1 MRDPRPECRPGDV
14 HASPESP
21 MNPLRPYRR
30 MAVAAL
36 ALLALAACQTTPE
49 APPGTPGAPR
59 TQAHKATPGVP
70 APLADVAARAAD
82 PEAKGDPYRIFKGT
96 GIVVKGQ
103 QPGGG
108 VPPAP
113 AAPPSGGGVVLNFE
127 GADLREVVR
136 NILGDILGESYT
148 IDPAVGGQVTIRT
161 TSGVPRDAL
170 YATLETI
177 LRMNGATMVKA
188 GGLFK
193 IVPQAAAVRGNVTP
207 QLGSSQRALPAGY
220 SVQIVPLRYVGVRDM
235 IRILEPFAKDAQAV
249 RADELR
255 NLLILAGTER
265 ELRHLI
271 ETVDMFDID
280 WMAGMSAGVFVLQNA
295 DVKSVMGELDKVI
308 GNPQQS
314 PLAGLLRIVPIERM
328 NALLVI
334 SPNPAYLE
342 QAKQWVE
349 RLDRGGGG
357 DGPRLYVY
365 AMQNSR
371 AEKVAPLLQQA
382 FTGRAQAR
390 GRGAAADAGA
400 GYAGRHD
407 RLAASIPAAVAA
419 AADHAGTGGGRGG
432 RRPRS
437 RASRRCGGGP
447 RDRRGHRH
455 RAQPAGRRRQGQQ
468 HDHHRRHA
476 RRVRGDRVGA
486 EEARRAG
493 APGADRHDDRR
504 DRPQRRVEVRRRV
517 AVQRRAAERSRRS
530 AASSTP
536 RSLRRRG
543 TARPARRR
551 CRVRSSQG
559 FTYLISS
566 AKFPGGIQAA
576 LRLLD
581 TYGNTKV
588 ISNPHLAALDNQK
601 ATIKVGERIPI
612 NQQNIVGGIDNV
624 ISTTS
629 QYIDTGVLVQVTP
642 HINAGGLVTLEVQA
656 EVSNPGQRCE
666 GRRRAADQHAV
677 GTDEHR
683 GADRP
688 DDDHGRA
695 DPRRR
700 PEQLRGPA
708 AGFAHS
714 DPRRAVRQP
723 DAQEEPH
730 RARALRDAAGRG
742 HRVRRPGR
750 RRRPAPPHGAPGQR
764 VSGSRAGRGA
774 RGAAGLA
781 RICRSAVT
789 TALLRDRNIFG
800 VPGKSPESSLTLPGA
815 ASSLESRTA
824 ATSCRPMAGSQRSGA
839 RIKLVG
845 KRGIAWWFAVFGSFW
860 IFLSPNGDR

>member
-1 MRDPRPECRPGDV
+1 MRESRPECRPGDV
-14 HASPESP
+14 NASPETT
-21 MNPLRPYRR
+21 MNHFRLHRTAMAA
-30 MAVAAL
+30 MAV
-36 ALLALAACQTTPE
+36 LALAACQTTPE

-59 TQAHKATPGVP
+59 VQQHKATPGVP

-108 VPPAP
+108 VPPSP
-113 AAPPSGGGVVLNFE
+113 AAPPGGGGVVLNFE

-161 TSGVPRDAL
+161 TSGVPREAL

-188 GGLFK
+188 DGLFK

-314 PLAGLLRIVPIERM
+314 PLAGLLRIIPIERM

-371 AEKVAPLLQQA
+371 AERVAPLLQQA
-382 FTGRAQAR
+382 FTGRAQAAAAAAPPTLAP
-390 GRGAAADAGA
+390 GTPAGTIVSPPPFQPQALTQPITPTQAAGAVAAGVAAGIPAGAAAARAAGE
-400 GYAGRHD
+400 GTGIVRN
-407 RLAASIPAAVAA
+407 LQAVADKDNNTIIIVA
-419 AADHAGTGGGRGG
+419 TPVEFAVIESALRRLDVPARQVLIDMTIAEIQLTDQLQFGVEWLFTGGPPSNRG
-432 RRPRS
+432 S
-437 RASRRCGGGP
+437 GGNVNNP
-447 RDRRGHRH
+447 TLPITTL
-455 RAQPAGRRRQGQQ
+455 PAGSNLQNGIS
-468 HDHHRRHA
+468 
-476 RRVRGDRVGA
+476 GLL
-486 EEARRAG
+486 
-493 APGADRHDDRR
+493 
-504 DRPQRRVEVRRRV
+504 
-517 AVQRRAAERSRRS
+517 
-530 AASSTP
+530 T
-536 RSLRRRG
+536 
-543 TARPARRR
+543 
-551 CRVRSSQG
+551 QG
-559 FTYLISS
+559 FTYLISN
-566 AKFPGGIQAA
+566 ARFPGGIQAA

-601 ATIKVGERIPI
+601 ATIKVGNRIPI
-612 NQQNIVGGIDNV
+612 DQSVIVGG
-624 ISTTS
+624 TTNAVTTTA
-629 QYIDTGVLVQVTP
+629 QYIDTGVLVQVIP

-656 EVSNPGQRCE
+656 EVSNPGPAPAGTAPPINTRSVQTSIAVPSGQTMVMGGLILDGDDNNSKGLPLISRIPVLGGLFGSQE
-666 GRRRAADQHAV
+666 LRKARTELVLFVTPRVVDTEYDMRSAVDDLRRRLERLDSAY
-677 GTDEHR
+677 
-683 GADRP
+683 
-688 DDDHGRA
+688 
-695 DPRRR
+695 
-700 PEQLRGPA
+700 PA
-708 AGFAHS
+708 IA
-714 DPRRAVRQP
+714 
-723 DAQEEPH
+723 
-730 RARALRDAAGRG
+730 
-742 HRVRRPGR
+742 PG
-750 RRRPAPPHGAPGQR
+750 GAPGIPP
-764 VSGSRAGRGA
+764 AW
-774 RGAAGLA
+774 
-781 RICRSAVT
+781 
-789 TALLRDRNIFG
+789 
-800 VPGKSPESSLTLPGA
+800 PEFVAP
-815 ASSLESRTA
+815 R
-824 ATSCRPMAGSQRSGA
+824 
-839 RIKLVG
+839 
-845 KRGIAWWFAVFGSFW
+845 
-860 IFLSPNGDR
+860 

>member
-1 MRDPRPECRPGDV
+1 M
-14 HASPESP
+14 
-21 MNPLRPYRR
+21 
-30 MAVAAL
+30 AAL

-49 APPGTPGAPR
+49 APPGAPGAPR
-59 TQAHKATPGVP
+59 AQQHKATPGVP

-82 PEAKGDPYRIFKGT
+82 PEEKGDPYRIFKGT

-108 VPPAP
+108 VPPSP

-314 PLAGLLRIVPIERM
+314 PLAGLLRIIPIERM

-371 AEKVAPLLQQA
+371 AERVAPLLQQA
-382 FTGRAQAR
+382 FTGRAQA
-390 GRGAAADAGA
+390 AAAAPPPTLAPGTPAGTIV
-400 GYAGRHD
+400 
-407 RLAASIPAAVAA
+407 SPPTFQPQTSA
-419 AADHAGTGGGRGG
+419 AADHAGTGRGRGG

-447 RDRRGHRH
+447 RGRREHGH
-455 RAQPAGRRRQGQQ
+455 RAQPAGGRRQGQQ

-476 RRVRGDRVGA
+476 RRVRGDRVGVA
-486 EEARRAG
+486 EARRAG
-493 APGADRHDDRR
+493 AAGADRHHHRR

-517 AVQRRAAERSRRS
+517 AVQRRAAERPRRR

-536 RSLRRRG
+536 RRLSPRYAAGQRRLRL
-543 TARPARRR
+543 
-551 CRVRSSQG
+551 RSSQG
-559 FTYLISS
+559 FTYLITSS
-566 AKFPGGIQAA
+566 KFPGGIQAA

-612 NQQNIVGGIDNV
+612 TQQTIVGGTDNV
-624 ISTTS
+624 VTTTS
-629 QYIDTGVLVQVTP
+629 AVHRHGRAGPGDAAHQRRRAG
-642 HINAGGLVTLEVQA
+642 HAGG
-656 EVSNPGQRCE
+656 PGGGQQPRERCE
-666 GRRRAADQHAV
+666 GWRRAADQHAV
-677 GTDEHR
+677 GADEHR
-683 GADRP
+683 GAVGP
-688 DDDHGRA
+688 DDGHGRA

-700 PEQLRGPA
+700 P
-708 AGFAHS
+708 
-714 DPRRAVRQP
+714 
-723 DAQEEPH
+723 
-730 RARALRDAAGRG
+730 
-742 HRVRRPGR
+742 
-750 RRRPAPPHGAPGQR
+750 
-764 VSGSRAGRGA
+764 
-774 RGAAGLA
+774 
-781 RICRSAVT
+781 
-789 TALLRDRNIFG
+789 
-800 VPGKSPESSLTLPGA
+800 
-815 ASSLESRTA
+815 RTA
-824 ATSCRPMAGSQRSGA
+824 PRACRWFRGFRSSAGCSAARRSRRTVPSSCSS
-839 RIKLVG
+839 
-845 KRGIAWWFAVFGSFW
+845 
-860 IFLSPNGDR
+860 

>member
-14 HASPESP
+14 HASPETK
-21 MNPLRPYRR
+21 MNPFRPYRTA
-30 MAVAAL
+30 MAAMAM
-36 ALLALAACQTTPE
+36 LALAACQTTPE
-49 APPGTPGAPR
+49 APPGAPGAPR

-108 VPPAP
+108 VPPSP
-113 AAPPSGGGVVLNFE
+113 AAPPGGGGVVLNFE

-161 TSGVPRDAL
+161 TSGVPREAL
-170 YATLETI
+170 YPTLETI
-177 LRMNGATMVKA
+177 LRMNGATMVKE

-207 QLGSSQRALPAGY
+207 QLGSSQRALPAGF
-220 SVQIVPLRYVGVRDM
+220 SVQIVPLRYVGARDM

-265 ELRHLI
+265 ELRHLLDA
-271 ETVDMFDID
+271 VDMFDID

-382 FTGRAQAR
+382 FTGRAQA
-390 GRGAAADAGA
+390 AAAAPPPTLAPGTPAGTIV
-400 GYAGRHD
+400 
-407 RLAASIPAAVAA
+407 SPPAFQPQTMH
-419 AADHAGTGGGRGG
+419 AADHAGTGRGRGG
-432 RRPRS
+432 RRRRS

-447 RDRRGHRH
+447 RGRREHGH
-455 RAQPAGRRRQGQQ
+455 RAQPAGGRRQGQQ

-476 RRVRGDRVGA
+476 RRVRRDRVGV

-493 APGADRHDDRR
+493 AAGADRHDDRR
-504 DRPQRRVEVRRRV
+504 DPAQRPAAVRRRV
-517 AVQRRAAERSRRS
+517 AVHR
-530 AASSTP
+530 
-536 RSLRRRG
+536 
-543 TARPARRR
+543 RPAEQPRFRR
-551 CRVRSSQG
+551 
-559 FTYLISS
+559 
-566 AKFPGGIQAA
+566 
-576 LRLLD
+576 
-581 TYGNTKV
+581 
-588 ISNPHLAALDNQK
+588 
-601 ATIKVGERIPI
+601 
-612 NQQNIVGGIDNV
+612 
-624 ISTTS
+624 
-629 QYIDTGVLVQVTP
+629 
-642 HINAGGLVTLEVQA
+642 
-656 EVSNPGQRCE
+656 QR
-666 GRRRAADQHAV
+666 Q
-677 GTDEHR
+677 
-683 GADRP
+683 
-688 DDDHGRA
+688 
-695 DPRRR
+695 
-700 PEQLRGPA
+700 
-708 AGFAHS
+708 
-714 DPRRAVRQP
+714 QP
-723 DAQEEPH
+723 DPSH
-730 RARALRDAAGRG
+730 HDAAGRIQ
-742 HRVRRPGR
+742 
-750 RRRPAPPHGAPGQR
+750 PAERHLGPAH
-764 VSGSRAGRGA
+764 
-774 RGAAGLA
+774 AGLHLPHQQ
-781 RICRSAVT
+781 RQVSRWRSRPRCGSWT
-789 TALLRDRNIFG
+789 
-800 VPGKSPESSLTLPGA
+800 
-815 ASSLESRTA
+815 
-824 ATSCRPMAGSQRSGA
+824 PMAIPR
-839 RIKLVG
+839 
-845 KRGIAWWFAVFGSFW
+845 
-860 IFLSPNGDR
+860 